1 MSQLEAILVVA
12 PNKSTGGETVWRQ
25 EGLLRA
31 ADIAGIHA
39 IIPPQPN
46 FTDEQVLNALTEERR
61 KEIINQ
67 RVNHLPEGD
76 FTDAEGRLRLG
87 HLHVLKE

>member
-1 MSQLEAILVVA
+1 MEAIVVVA

-31 ADIAGIHA
+31 AEIAGIHA
-39 IIPPQPN
+39 QILPQPN
-46 FTDEQVLNALTEERR
+46 FTDEEVLNALTEDRR
-61 KEIINQ
+61 AEIINQ
-67 RVNHLPEGD
+67 RVNNLPEGD

-87 HLHVLKE
+87 HLHCLKE

>member
-1 MSQLEAILVVA
+1 MVVA

-31 ADIAGIHA
+31 ADLTGLKVL
-39 IIPPQPN
+39 IPPQPN
-46 FTDEQVLNALTEERR
+46 FTMEEILNSIVEDRR
-61 KEIINQ
+61 KAILEQMANGT
-67 RVNHLPEGD
+67 EGE

-87 HLHVLKE
+87 HLHALKL

>member
-1 MSQLEAILVVA
+1 MA
-12 PNKSTGGETVWRQ
+12 PNKSTGGETIWRQ

-31 ADIAGIHA
+31 AEIAGIHA
-39 IIPPQPN
+39 TILPQPN
-46 FTDEQVLNALTEERR
+46 FTDEEVLNALTEDRR

-67 RVNHLPEGD
+67 RLNNLPEGD

-87 HLHVLKE
+87 HLHVLNE

>member
-1 MSQLEAILVVA
+1 MEAIVVVA

-31 ADIAGIHA
+31 AEIAGIRA
-39 IIPPQPN
+39 NILPQPN
-46 FTDEQVLNALTEERR
+46 FTDEEVLNALTEERR

-87 HLHVLKE
+87 HLHCLKE

>member
-1 MSQLEAILVVA
+1 MVA

-31 ADIAGIHA
+31 AELSGIRVS
-39 IIPPQPN
+39 ILPQPN
-46 FTDEQVLNALTEERR
+46 FTDEQVLMAMTEDRR
-61 KEIINQ
+61 KEIMDQ
-67 RVNHLPEGD
+67 RENNLPEGD

-87 HLHVLKE
+87 HLHVLQQ